1 MVTPES
7 AVKTKAKKI
16 LEAYETYFFMPATG
30 GYGRSGVPDIV
41 GCYRGYFFAIECK
54 AGRGKTTALQDRE
67 LRNIRNAGG
76 FAFVINESNVG
87 QLRAWLDT
95 LSDDRSKKEEDAI
108 SND

>member
-76 FAFVINESNVG
+76 VCVCYQRIQRGTITGVARHAE
-87 QLRAWLDT
+87 
-95 LSDDRSKKEEDAI
+95 
-108 SND
+108 